1 VLREL
6 IKSTVRIFR
15 ANPHLDADE
24 ILQLIIDTGV
34 ERRLAIQL
42 VALLPL
48 AYGRVLL
55 SDTGALF
62 PGTYLCLGTPG
73 KGRLD
78 ALPLWSE
85 ALTFAQND
93 AEPFFPI
100 ASRSP
105 EVRAANRALR
115 DGKKLDSLVWAPPAF
130 LWPIEPIPGT
140 EGGASR
146 PHWLRQMWDEPA
158 IYSVP
163 RRERTLAR
171 IAMVVGILVA
181 LFAVGLVA
189 YYALDLLRGS

>member
-1 VLREL
+1 LREL
-6 IKSTVRIFR
+6 IQSAVKIFR

-24 ILQLIIDTGV
+24 ILQLLMDTGV
-34 ERRLAIQL
+34 ERNLAIQL

-55 SDTGALF
+55 ADTGALF
-62 PGTYLCLGTPG
+62 PGTYLCLGKG

-78 ALPLWSE
+78 GLPLWGE
-85 ALTFAQND
+85 AIAFAQND
-93 AEPFFPI
+93 PEPFFPL

-105 EVRAANRALR
+105 EVKVADRALR
-115 DGKKLDSLVWAPPAF
+115 EGKKLDSLVWGPPAF
-130 LWPIEPIPGT
+130 LWPIEPVPGLG
-140 EGGASR
+140 EGAK
-146 PHWLRQMWDEPA
+146 PPNWLRQIWDEPA

-171 IAMVVGILVA
+171 MATIIGILVA

-189 YYALDLLRGS
+189 YYALGLLREP

>member
-1 VLREL
+1 MLRALVE
-6 IKSTVRIFR
+6 STVKIFR

-34 ERRLAIQL
+34 ERRLAIHL

-62 PGTYLCLGTPG
+62 PNTYLCLGKPG

-78 ALPLWSE
+78 ELPLWGE
-85 ALTFAQND
+85 AIAFAQND

-105 EVRAANRALR
+105 EVRAADQALR
-115 DGKKLDSLVWAPPAF
+115 DGKKPESLVWAPPAF
-130 LWPIEPIPGT
+130 LWPIEPIPGLG
-140 EGGASR
+140 EGAKR
-146 PHWLRQMWDEPA
+146 PNWLRRIWDEPA

-163 RRERTLAR
+163 RGERNLAR

-189 YYALDLLRGS
+189 YYALDLLRAK